1 MISFNNLGNKG
12 RLGNQM
18 FQYAALKGIAR
29 YHGYDFC
36 IPLVG
41 MFGTND
47 ERVKA
52 SDVNLYDFP
61 NIIENIVQGTQHP
74 IREESSFR
82 FDADLF
88 YGCRDN
94 TDLSG
99 YFQSEKYFKHIEDEI
114 RYDFTFNQFVNTM
127 AETYINGMYG
137 DSELISL
144 HIRRSD
150 YVTDSNFHV
159 LDLNYYQSALELLDF
174 DLPILVF
181 SDDLEWCEK
190 QFLFKDERFKISKSN
205 NTLVDLCLMS
215 KCNYHIIANSSYSWW
230 GAWLANSQKVISP
243 KKWFDG
249 SLSDW
254 DTTDLY
260 CPEWVSI

>member
-1 MISFNNLGNKG
+1 MISFNSLGNKG

-47 ERVKA
+47 ERVFA

-61 NIIENIVQGTQHP
+61 NIIENIIQLTEYP
-74 IREESSFR
+74 TREESSFR
-82 FDADLF
+82 FDANLF
-88 YGCRDN
+88 YDCEDGTN
-94 TDLSG
+94 LSG
-99 YFQSEKYFKHIEDEI
+99 YFQSERYFKHIDDEI
-114 RYDFTFNQFVNTM
+114 RSDFTFNQFVSRMT
-127 AETYINGMYG
+127 ESYIGGLYG

-150 YVTDSNFHV
+150 YTTDPNFHV
-159 LDLNYYQSALELLDF
+159 LDLNYYQSALELLNL
-174 DLPILVF
+174 DLPVLVF
-181 SDDLEWCEK
+181 SDDPEWCEK
-190 QFLFKDERFKISKSN
+190 QFFFKSDNFKVSKSN

-215 KCNYHIIANSSYSWW
+215 KCHYHIIANSSYSWW
-230 GAWLANSQKVISP
+230 GAWLANSQKVIAP
-243 KKWFDG
+243 KKWFSG
-249 SLSDW
+249 NLSDW

-260 CPEWVSI
+260 CPKWVSI

>member
-1 MISFNNLGNKG
+1 MISLNTLGNKG

-29 YHGYDFC
+29 HHGYEFC
-36 IPLVG
+36 IPFVG

-61 NIIENIVQGTQHP
+61 NIVDNIIQDTNYQT
-74 IREESSFR
+74 REESSFR
-82 FDADLF
+82 FDSDLF
-88 YGCRDN
+88 YGCKDN
-94 TDLSG
+94 TNLSG
-99 YFQSEKYFKHIEDEI
+99 YFQTEKYFKHIEDEI
-114 RYDFTFNQFVNTM
+114 RNDFTFNKFVDKMT
-127 AETYINGMYG
+127 ESYLQGLYG

-159 LDLNYYQSALELLDF
+159 LDLNYYQNALEILNSN
-174 DLPILVF
+174 LPVIVL
-181 SDDLEWCEK
+181 SDDPEWCEK
-190 QFLFKDERFKISKSN
+190 QFFFKDERFKISKSN

-215 KCNYHIIANSSYSWW
+215 KCHYHIIANSSYSWW
-230 GAWLANSQKVISP
+230 GAWLAKSEKVIAP
-243 KKWFDG
+243 KKWFSG
-249 SLSDW
+249 SLSNW
-254 DTTDLY
+254 DTKDLY
-260 CPEWVSI
+260 CPEWTSI

>member
-1 MISFNNLGNKG
+1 MISFNTLGNKG

-29 YHGYDFC
+29 HHGYEFC
-36 IPLVG
+36 IPLAG

-47 ERVKA
+47 ERVLA

-61 NIIENIVQGTQHP
+61 NIVENIIQLTNHP
-74 IREESSFR
+74 TREESSFR

-88 YGCRDN
+88 YGCKDN
-94 TDLSG
+94 TNLSG

-114 RYDFTFNQFVNTM
+114 RSDFTFNQFIDRMTDS
-127 AETYINGMYG
+127 YIRGMYES
-137 DSELISL
+137 SELISL

-150 YVTDSNFHV
+150 YITDSNFHV
-159 LDLNYYQSALELLDF
+159 LDFAYYQSALEILNI
-174 DLPILVF
+174 DLPIIIF
-181 SDDLEWCEK
+181 SDDPEWCEK
-190 QFLFKDERFKISKSN
+190 QFFFKDERFKISKSN

-215 KCNYHIIANSSYSWW
+215 KCKYHIIANSSYSWW
-230 GAWLANSQKVISP
+230 GAWLAKSKKVVAP
-243 KKWFDG
+243 KKWFSG